1 MEILGVRK
9 ESYQNQHYPRKLYE
23 SKSPVKKEFSDD
35 SIEETDIKDSDLVVD
50 DDVLPLPISDIVN
63 SDSKLN
69 KSPTA
74 N

>member
-1 MEILGVRK
+1 M
-9 ESYQNQHYPRKLYE
+9 YE

-35 SIEETDIKDSDLVVD
+35 SIEETEIRDSDLVVD

-74 N
+74 NRGNYQWNRFQFKNH